1 MKKHNL
7 LVALFALVSAAQGL
21 AAQKA
26 FKGESPSQNFHVGGM
41 AGIGVIDSRV
51 GASFQ
56 GTAAVKIMNRGFVD
70 DINNQLFVE
79 AAFGPLLL
87 SGSTVFQYSFH
98 LRWDFIKD
106 LDWTFYAL
114 GGFGGMIT
122 GSSYSPAPPAPGR
135 AVSYFY
141 PRFGLGAMW
150 GLFEMVSLRAELSHE
165 FIGLGAV
172 VLL

>member
-1 MKKHNL
+1 MKHSMKL
-7 LVALFALVSAAQGL
+7 AFLFL
-21 AAQKA
+21 AGMGGMAFAQKA
-26 FKGESPSQNFHVGGM
+26 FKGEAPPQNFHLGAM

-56 GTAAVKIMNRGFVD
+56 GTAAVKVMNRGFVD

-87 SGSTVFQYSFH
+87 TGSTVFQYSFH

-106 LDWTFYAL
+106 MDWSFYAL
-114 GGFGGMIT
+114 GGFGGMISGT
-122 GSSYSPAPPAPGR
+122 DYSPLPPAPGR
-135 AVSYFY
+135 SVSYFY
-141 PRFGLGAMW
+141 PRFGVGAMW
-150 GLFEMVSLRAELSHE
+150 GLFELVSLRVELSHE